1 MLLNPRGE
9 KKEGKEETRRKFKTP
24 GNLICML
31 SELPD
36 ASLFQDGEMT
46 PGEMTPSPDKDSRW
60 AVNGQDTNRQLY
72 PPGRL

>member
-46 PGEMTPSPDKDSRW
+46 PGEMTPLPRQRLSVGCEW
-60 AVNGQDTNRQLY
+60 ARYKQAAISTR
-72 PPGRL
+72 